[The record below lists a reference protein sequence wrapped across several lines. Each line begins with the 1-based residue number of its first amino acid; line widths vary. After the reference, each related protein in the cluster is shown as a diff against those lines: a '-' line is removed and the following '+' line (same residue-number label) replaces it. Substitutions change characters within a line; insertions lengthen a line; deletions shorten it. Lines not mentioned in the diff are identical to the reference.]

1 MIYKFEHSI
10 FHTLANLPFYQMNL
24 IQKSFLEKLTAQIG
38 LRFGPMSKT

>member
-24 IQKSFLEKLTAQIG
+24 IQKSFLVKLTAQIEPK
-38 LRFGPMSKT
+38 LVSVLVR